1 MDEILLSVTLL
12 SDGKIITWYD
22 LSEKCNEKLKY
33 VVKFANTI

>member
-22 LSEKCNEKLKY
+22 LSKKCSQQHLSAKKNMLQ
-33 VVKFANTI
+33 